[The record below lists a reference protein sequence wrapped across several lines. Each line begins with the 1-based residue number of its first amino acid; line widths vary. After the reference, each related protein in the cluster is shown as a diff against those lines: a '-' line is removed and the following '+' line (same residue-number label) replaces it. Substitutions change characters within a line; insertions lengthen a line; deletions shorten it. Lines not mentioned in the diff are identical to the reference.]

1 MTKQSLYA
9 EVDRL
14 QTLLDALRSESTETE
29 TVETTYRFPVLSML
43 KNHQSVSE
51 ASTMEA
57 SVLES
62 KLAEFGF
69 MGKVVNISK
78 GPLITRYG
86 VKLDAGVRL
95 NQIRNVSED
104 LAVALMSDKV
114 RILAPIPGT
123 SLVGIEVVNKTLS
136 IVGLRQVMREA
147 IILGR
152 RARNRYELPIAL
164 GVDTMGNA
172 KVLNLADMPHLLI
185 AGQTGSGKSV
195 CLNVLILSL
204 LYARKPEECKLILID
219 PKRVEMTCYQGIPHL
234 KQPVVTEP
242 ENAMEVFEDLVHE
255 METRYRLLS
264 ENGVRKISSY
274 NELKTVEKMPYIV
287 TVVDEMAD
295 LMMTSGKELE
305 TAVVRLAQLGRA
317 VGIHLV
323 LATQKP
329 VTKVITG
336 LIKSNMTSRIA
347 FQVATNMD
355 SRVILDSSGAENLV
369 GRGDMLALYPGVTEP
384 VRLHGCWVSD
394 AETQKVTDSLRRA
407 EI

>member
-69 MGKVVNISK
+69 IGKVVNISK
-78 GPLITRYG
+78 GPLITRYE

-164 GVDTMGNA
+164 GVDTTGNA

>member
-1 MTKQSLYA
+1 
-9 EVDRL
+9 
-14 QTLLDALRSESTETE
+14 
-29 TVETTYRFPVLSML
+29 
-43 KNHQSVSE
+43 
-51 ASTMEA
+51 
-57 SVLES
+57 
-62 KLAEFGF
+62 
-69 MGKVVNISK
+69 
-78 GPLITRYG
+78 
-86 VKLDAGVRL
+86 
-95 NQIRNVSED
+95 
-104 LAVALMSDKV
+104 
-114 RILAPIPGT
+114 
-123 SLVGIEVVNKTLS
+123 
-136 IVGLRQVMREA
+136 
-147 IILGR
+147 
-152 RARNRYELPIAL
+152 
-164 GVDTMGNA
+164 
-172 KVLNLADMPHLLI
+172 MPHLLI

-264 ENGVRKISSY
+264 ENGVRKISIY